1 MSNLIQRVDG
11 RLRRQRA
18 ARRVG
23 TLSRQVVAERLTYL
37 SWEKLGSLERC
48 LEEVRRGGVE
58 GDVIEAGIA
67 MGGSAIVLASGMGPD
82 RSFHGYDVF
91 GMIPPPSEHDDE
103 HTHERYRTIAEGQA
117 RGLGGDE
124 YYGYQDDLYDRVVGA
139 LESHGVKVDGERVAL
154 HRGLFED
161 TLRPEKPIALAH
173 IDCDWYEPVRTCLE
187 RIHPHLSPGGFIV
200 LDDFFDYAGC
210 ARATHEY
217 LAAHD
222 DLRMVRA
229 PGNAV
234 IKRIPVG

>member
-1 MSNLIQRVDG
+1 MSLIGRVEG
-11 RLRRQRA
+11 RLRAERA
-18 ARRVG
+18 ARRV
-23 TLSRQVVAERLTYL
+23 SPIARQVVAERLTYL
-37 SWEKLGSLERC
+37 SWPKLSSLERC
-48 LEEVRRGGVE
+48 LTELRREGVE

-67 MGGSAIVLASGMGPD
+67 MGGSAIVLAQGMGPG

-91 GMIPPPSEHDDE
+91 GMIPPPSEHDDA
-103 HTHERYRTIAEGQA
+103 HTHERYKTIASGKA
-117 RGLGGDE
+117 RGLGDDD
-124 YYGYQDDLYDRVVGA
+124 YYGYQDDLYDRVVGS
-139 LESHGVKVDGERVAL
+139 LESHGVPVDGERVAL

-161 TLRPEKPIALAH
+161 TLRPDKPIALAH
-173 IDCDWYEPVRTCLE
+173 IDCDWYEPVRLCFE

-222 DLRMVRA
+222 DLRMIRA

-234 IKRIPVG
+234 IKRMPAG